1 MKPSEEF
8 LDIVNDNDVV
18 LGKKTRTEIYATGLK
33 NYRVVNAFIKN
44 AEGKLWIPRRGPNKR
59 IFPLSL
65 DFSMGGHVDSGE
77 SYEQAFKREVA
88 EELNLDM
95 NTIEYRELGKLSP
108 HESGVSSFM
117 TVYEITYDGPINY
130 NKNDFVEAYWL
141 TPQELRGRIYDGE
154 KVKSDLPILIEAYYP
169 ATK

>member
-1 MKPSEEF
+1 MNPSEEF
-8 LDIVNDNDVV
+8 LDLVDDNDNVIA
-18 LGKKTRTEIYATGLK
+18 KKTRTEIYRTGLK

-44 AEGKLWIPRRGPNKR
+44 SEGKLWIPRRGPNKR

-77 SYEQAFKREVA
+77 GYEQAFKREVA

-95 NTIEYRELGKLSP
+95 DTLEYRELGKLSP
-108 HESGVSSFM
+108 RINRVSSFM
-117 TVYEITYDGPINY
+117 MVYEVAYSEAVNY

-141 TPQELRGRIYDGE
+141 TPQELRERIHDGE
-154 KVKSDLPILIEAYYP
+154 KVKSDLPVLIEVFYP